1 MNSKKLNIK
10 ELYFPWTSLCNCIP
24 PLLSP
29 EVITEISSMCIFA
42 NGWIFLQYDLGLDLA
57 A

>member
-1 MNSKKLNIK
+1 MNSKKLNMK

>member
-1 MNSKKLNIK
+1 MNSKKLNMK
-10 ELYFPWTSLCNCIP
+10 ELYFPWTSLCNCIQ
-24 PLLSP
+24 
-29 EVITEISSMCIFA
+29 VITEISSMCIFA